1 VNRKHERQRPD
12 QMGRDPLEGAALAVG
27 FHHQAELA
35 LLQVAKTAVNQS
47 ARPRAGSRPE
57 IVLLHHD
64 GAQSAHRRVARDSRA
79 VDAAA
84 DHQEI
89 GGLRRQLLN
98 AGPLQG
104 AP

>member
-1 VNRKHERQRPD
+1 
-12 QMGRDPLEGAALAVG
+12 MGRDPLEGAALAVG

-35 LLQVAKTAVNQS
+35 LLQVAKPAMNQA

-57 IVLLHHD
+57 VILLHHNRTQ
-64 GAQSAHRRVARDSRA
+64 AAHRGVARDPRA

-89 GGLRRQLLN
+89 GGLSRQLLDT
-98 AGPLQG
+98 GSLQG